1 MSRQNTYTGL
11 NIRDCPTVRLEK
23 FEAWVKAMRG
33 RVNEDRII
41 IVAEP
46 ARIPNVNGDVYLYYL
61 VAPEAEVI
69 GWIEPLDGTH
79 LFRECDSARQW
90 NHKNPIA
97 GLELEAQFW
106 KHVEFFPHSFK
117 LDHSRV
123 RKLRIELDWFH
134 TGRFYYALTLDN
146 STSATIFSN
155 KDMLEKIINRLASL
169 DYLSGSDGTIT
180 EPGVALFGRLY
191 HMLRHHQYLHY
202 YGQPEARLLRNHS
215 MGRRPRKIDYF
226 PFIATIAMFCL
237 PILVR
242 ERLNQIYVDGT
253 VNALDI
259 KTFVDDFSSQNTA
272 QITLAGVIMAVDAG
286 FLAVQGVG
294 TGTVA
299 ESILKGSIIFCVG
312 CMFAGM
318 FAQHFGEKLKS
329 LRFAVYYLD
338 QGMTVVLGV
347 FSAPRFFCIMR
358 QVIWL
363 HLFSPIDAHIRP
375 TEVLYGP
382 ALDSSQVPL

>member
-1 MSRQNTYTGL
+1 
-11 NIRDCPTVRLEK
+11 
-23 FEAWVKAMRG
+23 
-33 RVNEDRII
+33 
-41 IVAEP
+41 
-46 ARIPNVNGDVYLYYL
+46 
-61 VAPEAEVI
+61 
-69 GWIEPLDGTH
+69 
-79 LFRECDSARQW
+79 
-90 NHKNPIA
+90 
-97 GLELEAQFW
+97 
-106 KHVEFFPHSFK
+106 
-117 LDHSRV
+117 
-123 RKLRIELDWFH
+123 
-134 TGRFYYALTLDN
+134 
-146 STSATIFSN
+146 
-155 KDMLEKIINRLASL
+155 
-169 DYLSGSDGTIT
+169 
-180 EPGVALFGRLY
+180 
-191 HMLRHHQYLHY
+191 
-202 YGQPEARLLRNHS
+202 

-226 PFIATIAMFCL
+226 HFIATIAMFCL
-237 PILVR
+237 PILVH

-272 QITLAGVIMAVDAG
+272 QITLVSDISGFRMRTDCINVHLQAGVIMAVDAG

-329 LRFAVYYLD
+329 LRFAVCFYSVFCSLILTSSTDQAYYLD